1 MQNKKIFNICD
12 LNANPQEIK
21 MEENAQSASSPVIDE
36 QSKSARQITLVV
48 YILQAASFFVGLTFI
63 AAVIINYI
71 KKEDVSGTWLE
82 SHFRWQIR
90 TFWFSLLWGAIG
102 LITIFVA
109 IGFAVLIA
117 DGIWIIYRIIKG
129 WLRMNDGK
137 EMYS

>member
-1 MQNKKIFNICD
+1 
-12 LNANPQEIK
+12 